1 MKKDLVIYQT
11 FDEEQGGIIMNSNDR
26 DEIMDFTVYGI
37 ITVAVLLI
45 IGSVAKI
52 VIGIS
57 GGIL

>member
-1 MKKDLVIYQT
+1 
-11 FDEEQGGIIMNSNDR
+11 MNSNDR